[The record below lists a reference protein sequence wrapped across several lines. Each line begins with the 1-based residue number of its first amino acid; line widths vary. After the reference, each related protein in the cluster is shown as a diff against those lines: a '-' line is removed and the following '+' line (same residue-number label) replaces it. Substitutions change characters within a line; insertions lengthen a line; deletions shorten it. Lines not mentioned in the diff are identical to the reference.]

1 MAAEK
6 KSLIS
11 DDQAGELPPIGST
24 GGRTYDATAYVR
36 WFHPTMQWE
45 AFILEYD
52 PKTRQAY
59 ALIRGTHDE
68 IDYLRLDDMEQINWG
83 GLPIERDA
91 DFTPRLL
98 RDAAP
103 NLAFG

>member
-24 GGRTYDATAYVR
+24 GGRTYDATAYV
-36 WFHPTMQWE
+36 QWE
-45 AFILEYD
+45 AFILESD

-68 IDYLRLDDMEQINWG
+68 IDYLRLDDMEQINWS